1 MPAAE
6 KRSIEIRVFGRLSE
20 LVNKRNWPTP
30 VVLKLEKPVSGA
42 DLADLLEIP
51 LEDVEV
57 VIVNG
62 AVRELS
68 CSIQPGDR
76 VAFVPPGTPGPYRV
90 LLGFIKKERFPS
102 ESTR

>member
-1 MPAAE
+1 MPVAE
-6 KRSIEIRVFGRLSE
+6 KRCIEIRVFGRLSE
-20 LVNKRNWPTP
+20 LVNKRSWPTP
-30 VVLKLEKPVSGA
+30 IVLKLENPVSGA

-62 AVRELS
+62 VVRELS

-76 VAFVPPGTPGPYRV
+76 AAFVPPGTPGPYRV
-90 LLGFIKKERFPS
+90 LLGFINKNRLSS
-102 ESTR
+102 ESTQ